1 MGAKEIEISGGKSM
15 PIREFNLDWMCN
27 NPSIC
32 MIAKRGSGKSWVCRA
47 ILKHFNHLPGGVIIA
62 KTERMS
68 TFYGNFFPDSYIHY
82 EYKSEILENLL
93 FRQEKIIE
101 KCKRKFAQG
110 KKVDPRAF
118 LLMDDCLASKGT
130 WMNDQP
136 ILEVF
141 YNGRH
146 YQLLFVLTMQF
157 PLGIRPELRC
167 NFDYIFLLAEDFY
180 SNQKR
185 LYDHYAGM
193 FPSFDLFRQV
203 FLQVTDDF
211 GCMVIVNRGSR
222 KDILDKVFYYKA
234 PNEDIGVIGCEQ
246 FKKFH
251 SKNYNQNWKEEGK
264 AFDLKD
270 YTKKN
275 KQSIVV
281 NKISEDHG
289 KRRGPNY

>member
-1 MGAKEIEISGGKSM
+1 MVAKEIKLAGGKSM
-15 PIREFNLDWMCN
+15 PIRDFKLEWFCP

-47 ILKHFNHLPGGVIIA
+47 IIKHFNYLPGGVIIA

-68 TFYGNFFPDSYIHY
+68 CFYGKFFPDSYIHY
-82 EYKSEILENLL
+82 EYKSDILENLL
-93 FRQEKIIE
+93 YRQEMIIE
-101 KCKRKFAQG
+101 KCKEAYKRG
-110 KKVDPRAF
+110 KKVDPRSF
-118 LLMDDCLASKGT
+118 LVMDDCLASKGT

-146 YQLLFVLTMQF
+146 YQLLFILTMQF

-193 FPSFDLFRQV
+193 FPTFDFFRQV
-203 FLQVTDDF
+203 FLQLTDDF
-211 GCMVIVNRGSR
+211 GSMVIVNRGSR
-222 KDILDKVFYYKA
+222 KDILDKVFHFKA
-234 PNEDIGVIGCEQ
+234 ANDDCGVIGCRQ
-246 FKKFH
+246 FKDFH
-251 SKNYNQNWKEEGK
+251 EKNYNPDWQKTNDRFDMGK
-264 AFDLKD
+264 F
-270 YTKKN
+270 TKSKSKPSVVVSKIGDNGKN
-275 KQSIVV
+275 H
-281 NKISEDHG
+281 D
-289 KRRGPNY
+289 